1 MPNNA
6 PHNALSA
13 AVNRVIAN
21 GSPVITEQRALFI
34 PPSVHG
40 VIAAISPRGYSVS
53 VRQTRNGSNRYSV
66 NGARETDALTLIKRF
81 DAGKFSRDL
90 NEEML
95 DNFNWVGSRHHY

>member
-1 MPNNA
+1 MT
-6 PHNALSA
+6 
-13 AVNRVIAN
+13 I
-21 GSPVITEQRALFI
+21 FI
-34 PPSVHG
+34 PPSAQG
-40 VIAAISPRGYSVS
+40 VITEISKRGWTVS

-66 NGARETDALTLIKRF
+66 NGARETDALTLINRF